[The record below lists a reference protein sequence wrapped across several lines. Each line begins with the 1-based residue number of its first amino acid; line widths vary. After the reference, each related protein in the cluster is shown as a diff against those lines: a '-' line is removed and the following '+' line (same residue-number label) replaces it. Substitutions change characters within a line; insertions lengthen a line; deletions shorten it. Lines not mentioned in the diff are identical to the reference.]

1 MWVRRTS
8 EWTGRAASAQL
19 TEHLRQRWLAVLIVI
34 GVAAVLLVV
43 NAGSAD
49 AEPPVVVGVLT
60 DGGTVCVMLDAGGNP
75 TVFTGDIHT
84 VVTPGSPQ
92 TDSDNVRCRATVANE
107 TCRAI
112 KLTAEDLDVQCGI
125 GVMRGPDFQATGN
138 WHQTISASGKAT
150 LRCHD

>member
-1 MWVRRTS
+1 VATRWRSITVTS
-8 EWTGRAASAQL
+8 IWPSSSIDRKL
-19 TEHLRQRWLAVLIVI
+19 TFGVVGVLIVAALLFL
-34 GVAAVLLVV
+34 GV
-43 NAGSAD
+43 GEAD

-60 DGGTVCVMLDAGGNP
+60 DGGTVCVMLDADGNP

-107 TCRAI
+107 TGRAI